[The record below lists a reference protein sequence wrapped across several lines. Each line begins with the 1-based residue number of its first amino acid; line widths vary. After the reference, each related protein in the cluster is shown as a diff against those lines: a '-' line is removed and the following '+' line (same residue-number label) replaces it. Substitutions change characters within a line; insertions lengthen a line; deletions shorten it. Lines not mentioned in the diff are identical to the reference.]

1 MRAIYTML
9 RVPNLLIIAV
19 TFFILRFL
27 IFIPVYSAYSSTPF
41 MSNAEYMVMV
51 IITICIAAA
60 GYIINDYFDVATDR
74 INKPGQQ
81 IIGKQIT
88 SGQARTTAVLFSLL
102 AFIAAI
108 GLSVVMQGW
117 LPASLLIL
125 ALVVAWWYA
134 VHLKR
139 TFLWGNIAVSC
150 MSAGTLAMA
159 WLIEMQNTTISDEGS
174 GIITNIVTAISIFA
188 FMLSL
193 QREIVKDIEDM
204 EGDKMIRCQSLPL
217 VKGVPFTKTILLML
231 AAITFILLVAAQ
243 IYLFNFGRNFAIA
256 WLFFAV
262 QIPLVF
268 FVIKLTKAETKT
280 DFHFLSSM
288 LKWIMVGG
296 IGSVIAGQF

>member
-27 IFIPVYSAYSSTPF
+27 VFMPVYSAFSATPG
-41 MSNAEYMVMV
+41 MGETEYMVMV
-51 IITICIAAA
+51 IITMCIAAA

-74 INKPGQQ
+74 VNKPKQQ

-88 SGQARTTAVLFSLL
+88 AGQARTTALLFSLL
-102 AFIAAI
+102 GVFASI
-108 GLSVVMQGW
+108 GLSIAMHDW
-117 LPASLLIL
+117 LPASMLIL
-125 ALVVAWWYA
+125 ALAVAWWYA

-159 WLIEMQNTTISDEGS
+159 WLIEIQNTAINAEGS
-174 GIITNIVTAISIFA
+174 GIITSIVTAISIFA
-188 FMLSL
+188 FLLSL

-204 EGDKMIRCQSLPL
+204 EGDKMIRCKSLPL
-217 VKGVPFTKTILLML
+217 VKGVPFTKAILLIL

-243 IYLFNFGRNFAIA
+243 IYLFHFGRNIA
-256 WLFFAV
+256 LVWLLIAVEIPLTFFA
-262 QIPLVF
+262 F
-268 FVIKLTKAETKT
+268 KLTKAVTKT
-280 DFHFLSSM
+280 DFHYLSSM

>member
-27 IFIPVYSAYSSTPF
+27 IFIPIYSAYSAKPG
-41 MSNAEYMVMV
+41 MGEAEYMIMV
-51 IITICIAAA
+51 IITMCIAAA

-74 INKPGQQ
+74 VNRPKQQ

-88 SGQARTTAVLFSLL
+88 SGQARTTALLFSLL
-102 AFIAAI
+102 VVFASI
-108 GLSVVMQGW
+108 GLSIAMHDW

-125 ALVVAWWYA
+125 ALAVAWWYA

-159 WLIEMQNTTISDEGS
+159 WLIESHYSTINVEGS

-188 FMLSL
+188 FLLSL
-193 QREIVKDIEDM
+193 KREIVKDIEDM

-217 VKGVPFTKTILLML
+217 VKGVPFTKTILLIL
-231 AAITFILLVAAQ
+231 ASITFILLVAAQ
-243 IYLFNFGRNFAIA
+243 IYLFHFGRNVALV
-256 WLFFAV
+256 WLLIAV
-262 QIPLVF
+262 QIPLAF
-268 FVIKLTKAETKT
+268 FAIKLTKAETKT

>member
-1 MRAIYTML
+1 MRAIYSMF

-27 IFIPVYSAYSSTPF
+27 VFMPVYSAFSATPG
-41 MSNAEYMVMV
+41 MGEPEYMVMV
-51 IITICIAAA
+51 IITMCIAAA

-74 INKPGQQ
+74 VNKPKQQ
-81 IIGKQIT
+81 IIGKLIT
-88 SGQARTTAVLFSLL
+88 TGQARTTAFLFSLL
-102 AFIAAI
+102 AIFSAA
-108 GLSVVMQGW
+108 GLSIVMQNW

-125 ALVVAWWYA
+125 ALAVAWWYA
-134 VHLKR
+134 VHLKK

-159 WLIEMQNTTISDEGS
+159 WLIERQNSTINAEGS

-188 FMLSL
+188 FLLSL
-193 QREIVKDIEDM
+193 MREIVKDIEDM

-217 VKGVPFTKTILLML
+217 VKGVRFTKTMLFILAL
-231 AAITFILLVAAQ
+231 ITFILLVVTQ
-243 IYLFNFGRNFAIA
+243 IYLLQFSR
-256 WLFFAV
+256 FFAV
-262 QIPLVF
+262 MWLAAAVEIPLVLF
-268 FVIKLTKAETKT
+268 LIKLKKAEIKT

-296 IGSVIAGQF
+296 IGSVVAGQF